1 MIPADL
7 LLLNIGSLGPF
18 RAFADSDLMGQC
30 IVIAQ
35 IVMSICSWG
44 MMLSKKAK
52 LAEVS
57 TRSAQFVD
65 AFVRTNDP
73 LEIFVENAHQLQT
86 LTDTPIGQIYA
97 NSCERLAALVPV
109 EQRQKMHLDPTYRLS
124 LTRKQMDLVE
134 SVCVHTIEEACVRLN
149 GSEMTWIAIFTSSAP
164 LMGLFGTVWGVM
176 YAFQAMAASGSA
188 DIAQLAPGISSALLT
203 TVVGL
208 VVAIPSTIG
217 YNLLQSKLEAVSV
230 DLEGFGED
238 LLGKL
243 RLHYLEDR

>member
-1 MIPADL
+1 MLSSL
-7 LLLNIGSLGPF
+7 LLSVGTLGPF
-18 RAFADSDLMGQC
+18 RAFADSDIMGQC

-35 IVMSICSWG
+35 ILMSICSWA
-44 MMLSKKAK
+44 MILSKWTK
-52 LAEVS
+52 LGDVRAQ
-57 TRSAQFVD
+57 SARFVD
-65 AFVRTNDP
+65 TFVRTDDP
-73 LEIFVENAHQLQT
+73 LQIFIENAHNPGALAE
-86 LTDTPIGQIYA
+86 TPIGQIYRK
-97 NSCERLAALVPV
+97 SCERLASLVPL
-109 EQRQKMHLDPTYRLS
+109 EQRKRMSMDPNYRLS

-134 SVCVHTIEEACVRLN
+134 SVCAHTIEEECVQLS
-149 GSEMTWIAIFTSSAP
+149 GPGMTWIAIFTSSAP

-217 YNLLQSKLEAVSV
+217 YNLLQGRLESANV
-230 DLEGFGED
+230 DVEGFGED

-243 RLHYLEDR
+243 RLHYLEER

>member
-1 MIPADL
+1 MLESLFL
-7 LLLNIGSLGPF
+7 LDIGTLGPF
-18 RAFADSDLMGQC
+18 RAFADSDFMGQC

-35 IVMSICSWG
+35 IVMSICSWA
-44 MMLSKKAK
+44 MMINKKG
-52 LAEVS
+52 LLTDVS
-57 TRSAQFVD
+57 QRSAAFVD
-65 AFVRTNDP
+65 AFLKHNDP
-73 LEIFVENAHQLQT
+73 LEIFIQNAHQRDALR
-86 LTDTPIGQIYA
+86 DTPIGLIYT
-97 NSCERLAALVPV
+97 NSCERLANLVPL
-109 EQRQKMHLDPTYRLS
+109 EQRQRMMVDPHFQMS

-134 SVCVHTIEEACVRLN
+134 SVCVHTLEEESVKLS
-149 GSEMTWIAIFTSSAP
+149 GPGMTWIAIFTSSAP

-217 YNLLQSKLEAVSV
+217 YNLLQGKLEAVSV
-230 DLEGFGED
+230 DLEGFAED
-238 LLGKL
+238 LMGKL

>member
-1 MIPADL
+1 MLSSL
-7 LLLNIGSLGPF
+7 LLSVGTLGPV
-18 RAFADSDLMGQC
+18 RAFVDSDVMGQF

-35 IVMSICSWG
+35 ILMSICSWA
-44 MMLSKKAK
+44 MMLSKRTK
-52 LAEVS
+52 LGDIHDQ
-57 TRSAQFVD
+57 SARFVD
-65 AFVRTNDP
+65 TFVRTDDP
-73 LEIFVENAHQLQT
+73 LQIFIENAHNPAALSE
-86 LTDTPIGQIYA
+86 TPIGQVYRK
-97 NSCERLAALVPV
+97 SCERLASLVPL
-109 EQRQKMHLDPTYRLS
+109 EQRKRMSMDPNYRLS

-134 SVCVHTIEEACVRLN
+134 SVCAHTIEEECVRLS
-149 GSEMTWIAIFTSSAP
+149 GPGMTWIAIFTSSAP

-217 YNLLQSKLEAVSV
+217 YNLLQGCLESANV
-230 DLEGFGED
+230 DVEGFGED

>member
-1 MIPADL
+1 MLLTSL
-7 LLLNIGSLGPF
+7 LLSIGALGPF
-18 RAFADSDLMGQC
+18 RAFADSDGVGQF

-35 IVMSICSWG
+35 IVMSICSWA
-44 MMLSKKAK
+44 MILSKSTKLGDVRTQSAK
-52 LAEVS
+52 
-57 TRSAQFVD
+57 FVD
-65 AFVRTNDP
+65 AFVRTDDP
-73 LEIFVENAHQLQT
+73 LQIFIEPAHNPNA
-86 LTDTPIGQIYA
+86 LTETPIALVYRK
-97 NSCERLAALVPV
+97 SCERLATLVPM
-109 EQRQKMHLDPTYRLS
+109 EQRKRMSVDPNYRLS

-134 SVCVHTIEEACVRLN
+134 SVCAHTIEEQCVQLS
-149 GSEMTWIAIFTSSAP
+149 GPGMTWIAIFTSSAP

-217 YNLLQSKLEAVSV
+217 YNLLQGRLESANV
-230 DLEGFGED
+230 DIEGFGED

>member
-1 MIPADL
+1 MLSSL
-7 LLLNIGSLGPF
+7 LLSVGTLGPF
-18 RAFADSDLMGQC
+18 RAFADSDFMGQC

-35 IVMSICSWG
+35 ILMSICSWA
-44 MMLSKKAK
+44 MILSKWTK
-52 LAEVS
+52 LGDVRAQ
-57 TRSAQFVD
+57 SARFVD
-65 AFVRTNDP
+65 TFVRTDDP
-73 LEIFVENAHQLQT
+73 LQIFIENAHNPGALAE
-86 LTDTPIGQIYA
+86 TPIGQVYRK
-97 NSCERLAALVPV
+97 SCERLASLVPL
-109 EQRQKMHLDPTYRLS
+109 EQRKRMSMDPNYRLS

-134 SVCVHTIEEACVRLN
+134 SVCAHTIEEECVQLS
-149 GSEMTWIAIFTSSAP
+149 GPGMTWIAIFTSSAP

-217 YNLLQSKLEAVSV
+217 YNLLQGRLESANV
-230 DLEGFGED
+230 DVEGFGED

-243 RLHYLEDR
+243 RLHYLEER

>member
-1 MIPADL
+1 MVTSFL
-7 LLLNIGSLGPF
+7 LSVGTVGPF
-18 RAFADSDLMGQC
+18 RAFLDSDFMGQC

-35 IVMSICSWG
+35 IVMSICSWA
-44 MMLSKKAK
+44 MMLNKKTM
-52 LAEVS
+52 LNEVRE
-57 TRSAQFVD
+57 RSAQFVD
-65 AFVRTNDP
+65 LFVRKDDP
-73 LEIFVENAHQLQT
+73 LEIFVENAHNLST
-86 LTDTPIGQIYA
+86 LTGTPIGRVYVK
-97 NSCERLAALVPV
+97 SCERLASLVPL
-109 EQRQKMHLDPTYRLS
+109 EQRKRMSMDPDYRLS

-134 SVCVHTIEEACVRLN
+134 SVCAHTIDEESVQLS
-149 GSEMTWIAIFTSSAP
+149 GPGMTWIAIFTSSAP

-217 YNLLQSKLEAVSV
+217 YNLLQNSLESAGV

-243 RLHYLEDR
+243 RLNYLEDR